1 MPAPAVRRRSARSCT
16 RTRQPRC
23 ASAQAAV
30 SPAKPPP
37 TISALPFISARIPDH
52 ARRAHREVPRQ
63 AVENHLVSR
72 ERQRAGAPADARHRL
87 ELGGVALPAPEAPR
101 APPPPPGCAPPLGN
115 GFSVG
120 GDAPRER
127 PFGRGAR
134 AFSAGGPPRR
144 GAGRGNPPLA
154 RWH

>member
-52 ARRAHREVPRQ
+52 ARRAHRQVSSP
-63 AVENHLVSR
+63 AVEDHLVSR
-72 ERQRAGAPADARHRL
+72 KRQRADAPADARHRL
-87 ELGGVALPAPEAPR
+87 ELGGPGLPARGAPR
-101 APPPPPGCAPPLGN
+101 VPPPRPGGAPGL
-115 GFSVG
+115 
-120 GDAPRER
+120 
-127 PFGRGAR
+127 
-134 AFSAGGPPRR
+134 
-144 GAGRGNPPLA
+144 AGRGPYGGGRETEGPFA
-154 RWH
+154 RPALLF

>member
-52 ARRAHREVPRQ
+52 ARRAHRQVSSP
-63 AVENHLVSR
+63 AVEDHLVSR
-72 ERQRAGAPADARHRL
+72 KRQRADAPADARHRL
-87 ELGGVALPAPEAPR
+87 VLGGVALPPPQPPR
-101 APPPPPGCAPPLGN
+101 LPPPPPG
-115 GFSVG
+115 
-120 GDAPRER
+120 
-127 PFGRGAR
+127 
-134 AFSAGGPPRR
+134 
-144 GAGRGNPPLA
+144 
-154 RWH
+154 

>member
-52 ARRAHREVPRQ
+52 ARRAHREVSSP
-63 AVENHLVSR
+63 AVEDHLVPR
-72 ERQRAGAPADARHRL
+72 ERQRADAGADARHRL
-87 ELGGVALPAPEAPR
+87 ELGGLALPAREPEGL
-101 APPPPPGCAPPLGN
+101 PPHRLGCARLWAVRVPD
-115 GFSVG
+115 G
-120 GDAPRER
+120 GDAESER
-127 PFGRGAR
+127 
-134 AFSAGGPPRR
+134 
-144 GAGRGNPPLA
+144 L
-154 RWH
+154 

>member
-52 ARRAHREVPRQ
+52 ARRAHREVSSP
-63 AVENHLVSR
+63 AVEDHLVSR
-72 ERQRAGAPADARHRL
+72 ERRRADAGAAARHPL
-87 ELGGVALPAPEAPR
+87 QLGPPALPAPEPQVLPPPPLGR
-101 APPPPPGCAPPLGN
+101 APP
-115 GFSVG
+115 
-120 GDAPRER
+120 
-127 PFGRGAR
+127 
-134 AFSAGGPPRR
+134 
-144 GAGRGNPPLA
+144 
-154 RWH
+154 